1 MGPTRSPQL
10 DDPHILRTASRRNR
24 SAADDSHPAN
34 RGTAA
39 GAHRFY
45 TDQHGTPQYGATAF
59 RGAFSELIRSNRAL
73 RRPAS
78 VPRTHSGQD
87 SARRRFDN
95 FATVH
100 GRCDRHCWQFRRLK
114 SRPAY
119 FNRWN
124 ASCHADARPSPCDSY
139 LADLLHAPGKFDPP
153 RGACIPDH
161 GQNGAH
167 PGPGCFGG
175 SDQQD
180 GSD

>member
-24 SAADDSHPAN
+24 SAADDSHLAN

-45 TDQHGTPQYGATAF
+45 TDQHGTTEHGATPSD
-59 RGAFSELIRSNRAL
+59 GALSEFLRSDCSIRRS
-73 RRPAS
+73 AS

-100 GRCDRHCWQFRRLK
+100 GRCDWHCWQFRRLK
-114 SRPAY
+114 SRPTY
-119 FNRWN
+119 FNQWN
-124 ASCHADARPSPCDSY
+124 ASCHAYARPSPCNPY
-139 LADLLHAPGKFDPP
+139 LADLLHAAGKLDPP

-161 GQNGAH
+161 G
-167 PGPGCFGG
+167 
-175 SDQQD
+175 
-180 GSD
+180 